1 MRQLDTN
8 SGNLAQAR
16 DNRATNGWQNAFIA
30 IHTRTYAMKMFAI
43 AAAASL
49 VAFGATPAAAA
60 EPVSVEIAYG
70 DLDIATPVGAE
81 RLADRIAASVREVCA
96 VKESRLLKAA
106 AAADTCRDEMLA
118 SAVAQLDNKGAV
130 LASRSLSA
138 KG

>member
-1 MRQLDTN
+1 
-8 SGNLAQAR
+8 
-16 DNRATNGWQNAFIA
+16 
-30 IHTRTYAMKMFAI
+30 MKMFAI

-49 VAFGATPAAAA
+49 VAFGATPVAAAV

-96 VKESRLLKAA
+96 VKDSRLLKAA